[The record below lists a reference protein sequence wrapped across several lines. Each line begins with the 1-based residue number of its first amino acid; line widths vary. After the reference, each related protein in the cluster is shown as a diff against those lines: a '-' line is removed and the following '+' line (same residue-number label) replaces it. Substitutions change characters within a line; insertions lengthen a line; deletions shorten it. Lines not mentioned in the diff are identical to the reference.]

1 MSHDTL
7 KWNPNAKLYSSES
20 DQDWFSNASFS
31 HFLNGI
37 VLYIYIKYI
46 FNLNDTSALIIS
58 NILHIIEDYLENKST
73 ISLEGFISK
82 IANCKNDLYFGPVDH
97 DSLQNFLGDNISNFL
112 GSIVGML
119 LYNTDIVKNNINGKI
134 LIIFLII
141 WILGYILLCRYIKQ

>member
-1 MSHDTL
+1 M
-7 KWNPNAKLYSSES
+7 
-20 DQDWFSNASFS
+20 
-31 HFLNGI
+31 
-37 VLYIYIKYI
+37 
-46 FNLNDTSALIIS
+46 IIS